1 MTLTIPGYEPAPDED
16 MELNYLR
23 TMPGYFETMAIP
35 ILRGR
40 GFDARDTPGAPPAI
54 VVNETMAR
62 RFWPEGDAVGR
73 RVLVS
78 EVGPPGEVIGVVRDV
93 HYRMVRES
101 ARPSFYVSFAQ
112 EPFGQGVIHARTAGD
127 PAEMVETL
135 RRAVAEVHSRV
146 PIARALSLEE
156 QMLRNIADDRMAEA
170 VAALLGISALLLAA
184 AGLYGTMA
192 FTVRRRTREIGVR
205 LALGAAVHD
214 VRRLV
219 LRQGLTLV
227 LSGALAGAAASMA
240 VSRALAHQLYG
251 VPPLDLLSL
260 GAALAI
266 LSGAALMAAWLPARR
281 ATRIDP
287 IIALRD

>member
-1 MTLTIPGYEPAPDED
+1 
-16 MELNYLR
+16 
-23 TMPGYFETMAIP
+23 
-35 ILRGR
+35 
-40 GFDARDTPGAPPAI
+40 
-54 VVNETMAR
+54 
-62 RFWPEGDAVGR
+62 
-73 RVLVS
+73 
-78 EVGPPGEVIGVVRDV
+78 
-93 HYRMVRES
+93 
-101 ARPSFYVSFAQ
+101 
-112 EPFGQGVIHARTAGD
+112 
-127 PAEMVETL
+127 MVETL

-227 LSGALAGAAASMA
+227 LSGALAGAEASMA